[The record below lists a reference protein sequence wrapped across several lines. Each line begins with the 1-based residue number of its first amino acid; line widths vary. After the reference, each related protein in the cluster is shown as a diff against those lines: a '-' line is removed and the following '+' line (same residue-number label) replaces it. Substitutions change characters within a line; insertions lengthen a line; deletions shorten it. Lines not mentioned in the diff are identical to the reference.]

1 MVLLR
6 QMGAGLVDTKR
17 VLINNGKIKSI
28 EWQVLKSGV
37 HQDLSN
43 WSQSGW
49 ALISSAL
56 IECINF
62 VDRDFFGG
70 HFLHQLGGTH
80 YILIRSGI
88 ITQSICVGILY
99 RSHRRNAKLGSSTT
113 HV

>member
-1 MVLLR
+1 MELDIMWKSRIENKVLLR

-62 VDRDFFGG
+62 VESSA
-70 HFLHQLGGTH
+70 LISLIGTFSAGIS
-80 YILIRSGI
+80 YINWVLIYS
-88 ITQSICVGILY
+88 SLY
-99 RSHRRNAKLGSSTT
+99 RKNVL
-113 HV
+113 